1 MTNGFGSIAHV
12 RYRFNVHPKAE
23 YKHVNK
29 ELDSYF
35 ASGLNDVGELY
46 EDNGRTHLKP
56 NVIDII
62 REQIVQEMYD
72 AFPEDTEETTQMTIT
87 QIVGN
92 MAMSIRIGS
101 DVTTLRRTRDLQYA
115 LERAALQEH
124 TQLVISLHID
134 RCHFSKDFSP
144 IDLTT

>member
-35 ASGLNDVGELY
+35 ATGLNDIDQLY
-46 EDNGRTHLKP
+46 TDRGRNQLKH

-62 REQIVQEMYD
+62 REQIVEEIHD
-72 AFPEDTEETTQMTIT
+72 ALPGDTDDSTFTTVN
-87 QIVGN
+87 QIVLPPSQN
-92 MAMSIRIGS
+92 
-101 DVTTLRRTRDLQYA
+101 
-115 LERAALQEH
+115 
-124 TQLVISLHID
+124 
-134 RCHFSKDFSP
+134 DFPVSP
-144 IDLTT
+144 IFFGLRSILA